1 MTYQEI
7 KDRLTKC
14 ENTLNLIKNGQYK
27 SVKKVDIEETTK
39 KLEVLRESLQKQLV
53 EADKGVVQTDDED
66 LSLIHI

>member
-27 SVKKVDIEETTK
+27 TQEKVDIKETTK
-39 KLEVLRESLQKQLV
+39 KLEVLRESLQKQLA
-53 EADKGVVQTDDED
+53 EADKGTISTDDEEKG
-66 LSLIHI
+66 I